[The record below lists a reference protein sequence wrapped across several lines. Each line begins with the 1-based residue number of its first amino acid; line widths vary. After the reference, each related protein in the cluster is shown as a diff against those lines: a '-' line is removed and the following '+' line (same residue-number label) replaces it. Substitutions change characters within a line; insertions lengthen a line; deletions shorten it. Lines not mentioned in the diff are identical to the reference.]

1 MQIKLERIYAW
12 DSTRED
18 PDNPQALLVVS
29 KDPFELAD
37 VDTDRPRLRKA
48 PDWGSARY
56 GMLGVELYGEIL
68 DAYEDAVLNAE
79 DWWIYRD
86 VASAFGVDALG
97 ALEDLPQYGEPGERW
112 VTWPPDP
119 RGLRLVTFRSVEIVQ
134 AYAGW
139 LWKRQAGT

>member
-68 DAYEDAVLNAE
+68 NAYEDAVLSAE
-79 DWWIYRD
+79 DWWVYRD
-86 VASAFGVDALG
+86 VAAAFGVEALEALG
-97 ALEDLPQYGEPGERW
+97 ELLPGECW
-112 VTWPPDP
+112 VAWPPDP

-139 LWKRQAGT
+139 LWKRQAQT